1 MEYHAALLELQEAGV
16 VRTNFMQC
24 DETSLYVF
32 SSFIK
37 SIPTA
42 FSAERFDKYERYRNV
57 HFVERCA
64 FHLRNSGNA
73 AAADIVTSLMP
84 DADLSAMT
92 VEDALIEHK
101 KAYLGILLELCHGLI
116 KELADRHLVS
126 FEEGPGFRL
135 PAELK
140 AGYETAK
147 VIVRVKSSHI
157 SPKALFERI
166 AQELHAAGFVA
177 EAERIPAMYSNLHYL

>member
-32 SSFIK
+32 SSFIE

-42 FSAERFDKYERYRNV
+42 LSAERFDKHERYRNV

-64 FHLRNSGNA
+64 FHLRKSGNE
-73 AAADIVTSLMP
+73 AAADLVTFLMP
-84 DADLSAMT
+84 DADLAAMT

-101 KAYLGILLELCHGLI
+101 KAYLGILLQMCHGLI

-135 PAELK
+135 PAKLK
-140 AGYETAK
+140 DGYETAK

-166 AQELHAAGFVA
+166 AQALHAAGFVA